1 VKPLCPACE
10 LELPSGVVEAR
21 QPLPCP
27 FCGRSITILY
37 YPAAVR
43 ALVHAPA
50 AEAVAGESTCY
61 FHPRKTAVTACWHCG
76 RFVCALCQTEFGGH
90 SWCPE
95 CLTSGATKSRIATL
109 ETQRTLYDSVAL
121 ALSIWPF
128 VLGFWPSLFGAP
140 AALYISVRY
149 WKQPTSIV
157 RRWRWRIVLAMFIA
171 LAEIA
176 LWGTG
181 VYFMVNRPVVPP
193 PA

>member
-1 VKPLCPACE
+1 V
-10 LELPSGVVEAR
+10 
-21 QPLPCP
+21 
-27 FCGRSITILY
+27 LY

-43 ALVHAPA
+43 DQVHVPA
-50 AEAVAGESTCY
+50 AEAMAGESTCY
-61 FHPRKTAVTACWHCG
+61 FHARKTAVTACWHCG

-140 AALYISVRY
+140 AALYISIRY
-149 WKQPTSIV
+149 WGQPTSIV
-157 RRWRWRIVLAMFIA
+157 RRWRWRAVLAVLIA
-171 LAEIA
+171 LAEMA
-176 LWGTG
+176 VWVAVL
-181 VYFMVNRPVVPP
+181 YFVIRRSAMA